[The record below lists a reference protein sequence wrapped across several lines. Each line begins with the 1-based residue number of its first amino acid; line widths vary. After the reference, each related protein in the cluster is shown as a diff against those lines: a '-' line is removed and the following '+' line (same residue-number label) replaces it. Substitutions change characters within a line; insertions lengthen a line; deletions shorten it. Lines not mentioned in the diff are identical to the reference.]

1 MDKIVIEATG
11 RDVIGKKV
19 KLLRNEGKLPAV
31 IYGKDQEPI
40 AITLDHK
47 SATRILR
54 DVSRASVL
62 TIDVEGKEY
71 TALVRDRQ
79 REVLSGE
86 YIHVDFLA
94 ISLTETVRTQVNIFI
109 DGVSPAVEEFMAVV
123 MTGLDSIEVEAL
135 PTDLPESITVDI
147 SGLENIGDTI
157 LVRDLVLPK
166 GVECLSEPDDM
177 LVVITAQAAEE
188 VLDEVE
194 ELEEDLDLEPEVIGD
209 EEEVEGEEAEE

>member
-1 MDKIVIEATG
+1 MDKIIIEATR

-19 KLLRNEGKLPAV
+19 KQLRREGKLPAI
-31 IYGKDQEPI
+31 IYGKDQEPVPI
-40 AITLDHK
+40 LLNHK
-47 SATRILR
+47 EATRILR

-62 TIDVEGKEY
+62 SIDVEGEEY

-79 REVLSGE
+79 REVISAE

-94 ISLTETVRTQVNIFI
+94 ISMTETVRTQVNIFI
-109 DGVSPAVEEFMAVV
+109 EGVAPAVETYLGVV

-135 PTDLPESITVDI
+135 PADLPDSITLDI
-147 SGLENIGDTI
+147 SSLENIGDTI

-166 GVECLSEPDDM
+166 GVECLNEPDEM

-188 VLDEVE
+188 VLEEVE
-194 ELEEDLDLEPEVIGD
+194 EELVEDLDMEPEVIEKGK
-209 EEEVEGEEAEE
+209 EEEEGEE

>member
-1 MDKIVIEATG
+1 MDKIIIEAT
-11 RDVIGKKV
+11 RREVIGKKV
-19 KLLRNEGKLPAV
+19 KQLRREGKLPAI
-31 IYGKDQEPI
+31 IYGKDQDPLPI
-40 AITLDHK
+40 VLDHK
-47 SATRILR
+47 SATRTLR

-62 TIDVEGKEY
+62 TINVDGKDF

-94 ISLTETVRTQVNIFI
+94 ISLTEKVRTQVNVFVEGIA
-109 DGVSPAVEEFMAVV
+109 PAVEEFMGVV

-147 SGLENIGDTI
+147 SSLENIGDTI
-157 LVRDLVLPK
+157 LVRDLELPS

-177 LVVITAQAAEE
+177 IVVITAQAAEE
-188 VLDEVE
+188 ILEEEE
-194 ELEEDLDLEPEVIGD
+194 ELEEEFDVEPEVIG
-209 EEEVEGEEAEE
+209 EEEVTEEE

>member
-1 MDKIVIEATG
+1 MDKILIEATR

-19 KLLRNEGKLPAV
+19 KQLRREGKLPAI
-31 IYGKDQEPI
+31 IYGKDQEPLPI
-40 AITLDHK
+40 LLDHK
-47 SATRILR
+47 QASRILR

-79 REVLSGE
+79 REVISAE

-94 ISLTETVRTQVNIFI
+94 ISLTEAVRTYVNVFI
-109 DGVSPAVEEFMAVV
+109 EGESPAVEEFMGVV

-135 PTDLPESITVDI
+135 PTDLPDSITVDI
-147 SGLENIGDTI
+147 SSLTNIGDTI

-177 LVVITAQAAEE
+177 LVVITAQVVEE
-188 VLDEVE
+188 IVEEEE
-194 ELEEDLDLEPEVIGD
+194 ELEEEFDVEPEVIEKGK
-209 EEEVEGEEAEE
+209 EEEEEGEE